1 MVNRTR
7 LADLFVTLVRIDSVS
22 GKEAKLAAALTQMLG
37 GLGSHVI
44 VDGAGDKAGSDTGNV
59 IARFE
64 GSERNRAPLLFNA
77 HMDTVQPGEGIRPS
91 LVGGVFTS
99 DGTTVLG
106 ADDKSAV
113 AVIIEALRVIREKSL
128 PHAPLEIVFTVCE
141 EIGLLGAK
149 HLDYSLLKARYG
161 FSLDARD
168 VDGIVTGAPA
178 LNMVRF
184 KVLGRD
190 AHAGADPEKGINAI
204 QLAGRAISKIPLGR
218 IDHETT
224 ANLGLIA
231 GGTATNIVPDCVT
244 VSGEVRSLDE
254 EKLERETEK
263 VVRCFEDE
271 ISSYRKFFPADDGRP
286 KLETDVRRDFD
297 ALRIPKDHPVVT
309 LAERAGARIGR
320 TVRMK
325 NSGGGSDAN
334 VFFQHGIATGVLGTG
349 MKDVHSVRE
358 SIRLDDMVRCAELML
373 EIIRLQATQA

>member
-22 GKEAKLAAALTQMLG
+22 GKEAKLAAALTEMLG
-37 GLGSHVI
+37 GLGAAVI
-44 VDGAGDKAGSDTGNV
+44 VDGAGEKAGSDTGNV

-64 GSERNRAPLLFNA
+64 GSERNVAPLLFNA

-91 LVGGVFTS
+91 LVDGVFTS

-106 ADDKSAV
+106 ADDKSAL
-113 AVIIEALRVIREKSL
+113 AVIIEALRVIRETSL
-128 PHAPLEIVFTVCE
+128 PHGPLEIVLTVCE

-178 LNMVRF
+178 LNMLRF

-204 QLAGRAISKIPLGR
+204 QLAGRAISKITLGR
-218 IDHETT
+218 IDQETT

-231 GGTATNIVPDCVT
+231 GGTATNIVPDCVA

-254 EKLERETEK
+254 KKLEGETK
-263 VVRCFEDE
+263 KMVQCFEDE
-271 ISSYRKFFPADDGRP
+271 MSSYRKSFPTDDGRP

-297 ALRIPKDHPVVT
+297 ALRIPKDHRVVT
-309 LAERAGARIGR
+309 LAERAGARLER
-320 TVRMK
+320 TVKMK

-334 VFFQHGIATGVLGTG
+334 IFFQHGIVTGVLGTG

-358 SIRLDDMVRCAELML
+358 SIHLDDMVRCAELVL